1 VRIGYLID
9 LHKGGWD
16 PPVPAR
22 ADAVAT
28 MEAMIE
34 EGKTAERYGFHS
46 VSVPDRHGRT
56 ECYFPGP
63 LQLLTILAR
72 ETERVAIGAFAL
84 VSTLYH
90 PMLVAEQTAVIDNLS
105 RGRLF
110 MAFGRGYHPA
120 YWDYFGVPTER
131 LLGRFLESVEVIR
144 RAYQGRRFTY
154 DGEFYQV
161 RDAILSPQ
169 PYQEGGYPI
178 WGAGTLAP
186 AIRRCAEYAESWTCA
201 PNPLREDRWEE
212 QAGAY
217 RKRAR
222 ELGKQ
227 PFIVLMRDGWV
238 GKSFE
243 AARTE
248 FGDHWIDEKRFK
260 SQFDSRYGI
269 HEHDPDYDI
278 NPKLTPQSV
287 HKHMLVGSPA
297 QVIEE
302 IEMYREVFGVDYIQ
316 LRVRMPGGP
325 SLEAAREQ
333 IQRFGEDVVGPIH
346 RKYPEPLTH
355 PAIPQATRW

>member
-1 VRIGYLID
+1 VRIGYLVD

-16 PPVPAR
+16 PPIPDR
-22 ADAVAT
+22 RDAVET

-34 EGKTAERYGFHS
+34 EAKIAERAGFHS
-46 VSVPDRHGRT
+46 IAVPDRHGRT

-72 ETERVAIGAFAL
+72 ETNRAAIGAFAL

-90 PMLVAEQTAVIDNLS
+90 PMLVAEQSALIDNLS

-120 YWDYFGVPTER
+120 YWNYFGVPQER
-131 LLGRFLESVEVIR
+131 LLGRFLESIEVIR
-144 RAYQGRRFTY
+144 RAYQGERFTF
-154 DGEFYQV
+154 DGDFYKV
-161 RDAILSPQ
+161 HDSILSPQ
-169 PYQEGGYPI
+169 PYQAGGFPI
-178 WGAGTLAP
+178 WGAGTLPP
-186 AIRRCAEYAESWTCA
+186 AIRRCAEYAETWTCA

-217 RKRAR
+217 RRRAQ
-222 ELGKQ
+222 ELGKE

-238 GKSFE
+238 GDSFE
-243 AARTE
+243 SAASE
-248 FGDHWIDEKRFK
+248 FGDHWLMEKQFK
-260 SQFDSRYGI
+260 TQFDSRYGV
-269 HEHDPDYDI
+269 HEHDPDYTI
-278 NPKLTPQSV
+278 TPQLTPEV
-287 HKHMLVGSPA
+287 AHKHMLVGSSA

-302 IEMYREVFGVDYIQ
+302 VEMYREVFGVDYIL
-316 LRVRMPGGP
+316 LRVRMPSGP

-346 RKYPEPLTH
+346 RKYAEAPSH
-355 PAIPQATRW
+355 PAIPEGARW